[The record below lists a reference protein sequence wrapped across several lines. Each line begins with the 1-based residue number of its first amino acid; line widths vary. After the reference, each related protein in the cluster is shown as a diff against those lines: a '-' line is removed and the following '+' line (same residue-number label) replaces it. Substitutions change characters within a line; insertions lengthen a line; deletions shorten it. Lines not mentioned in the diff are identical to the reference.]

1 MIGPKEPK
9 TQDRT
14 TVKGESGRMPAH
26 LKGANAPAQAK
37 AIAAASQSLSDQWW
51 IKRQGRLS
59 MSATWVPAHVVLRVP
74 SATAAAIVESMDLT
88 NIDAAFRKQVE
99 DFLVATDKMKESF
112 HRAYQTLTAPE
123 SQNREVQRILRAFQY
138 HLELSIG
145 AEDIAGKDS
154 DGGPTVT
161 QTLLVNRN
169 MRANY
174 DFQNQPKGKDAKR
187 FVTLVTEQ
195 FVKKKKTGY
204 AQMAANAV
212 KGKDAAVVYELET
225 GKDQDKAI
233 VTHILGQ
240 SRDNKGEKRFE
251 VWLKKLR
258 EVEGLPVFV
267 ADSKDAKEYLKK
279 LNCLKGE
286 IEQMLKARK

>member
-1 MIGPKEPK
+1 
-9 TQDRT
+9 
-14 TVKGESGRMPAH
+14 
-26 LKGANAPAQAK
+26 
-37 AIAAASQSLSDQWW
+37 
-51 IKRQGRLS
+51 

-88 NIDAAFRKQVE
+88 NIDAAFRQQVE
-99 DFLVATDKMKESF
+99 DFLVATDKMKEGF

-145 AEDIAGKDS
+145 AEDIAGKES

-212 KGKDAAVVYELET
+212 GGSKSAVVYELET

-251 VWLKKLR
+251 VWLKRLR
-258 EVEGLPVFV
+258 EVEGLPVFA

>member
-1 MIGPKEPK
+1 
-9 TQDRT
+9 
-14 TVKGESGRMPAH
+14 
-26 LKGANAPAQAK
+26 
-37 AIAAASQSLSDQWW
+37 
-51 IKRQGRLS
+51 

-74 SATAAAIVESMDLT
+74 SAAAAAIVDSMDLT
-88 NIDAAFRKQVE
+88 SLTSNSTNMAAFRKQVE
-99 DFLVATDKMKESF
+99 DFLVETEKAKEDF

-145 AEDIAGKDS
+145 AEDIAGKDG
-154 DGGPTVT
+154 DGPTVT
-161 QTLLVNRN
+161 QTLLINRS

-212 KGKDAAVVYELET
+212 SGPKHDKVVYELET
-225 GKDQDKAI
+225 GKDQDKVI
-233 VTHILGQ
+233 VSHTMGQ

-258 EVEGLPVFV
+258 DVEGLPVFV

-286 IEQMLKARK
+286 IEQMLKARAQ